1 MPNIKS
7 AIKRAKQSENKRK
20 INMARKS
27 SVKTAVKKV
36 MIALTGNEDVTAL
49 RELLVA
55 AEAKIARAR
64 GKGIMHANTASRSVS
79 RLARR
84 VAAAEKSAQATK

>member
-7 AIKRAKQSENKRK
+7 AIKRAKQSETKRK

-36 MIALTGNEDVTAL
+36 MTALTGNEDVVAL

-79 RLARR
+79 RLAKR
-84 VAAAEKSAQATK
+84 VAAAEKTAAGK

>member
-7 AIKRAKQSENKRK
+7 AIKRAKQSETKRK

-27 SVKTAVKKV
+27 SVRTAVKKV
-36 MIALTGNEDVTAL
+36 MTALIGNEDVAAL

-55 AEAKIARAR
+55 AEAKIARA
-64 GKGIMHANTASRSVS
+64 
-79 RLARR
+79 
-84 VAAAEKSAQATK
+84 